1 MGDQR
6 GDVERKPVMGVLGG
20 QAAEEPLKGPFGPH
34 PELCAALARQHDPLC
49 PGQRSLANASAP
61 QATCQFVPAA
71 HETPPTA
78 TTDTSKTS
86 KLVLEVPVQSW
97 RFGKVIK

>member
-1 MGDQR
+1 MGGQR

-34 PELCAALARQHDPLC
+34 RELCAALARQHDPLC

-61 QATCQFVPAA
+61 QATCQFVP